1 MRRTFFLLLVCTAA
15 LGCGGNQPQGAQA
28 AGGAEGG
35 RGAFPAMDV
44 KTITIAPK
52 PIPQTSEFVATIK
65 SLRST
70 NIQPQVDGFVRQ
82 IMVKAG
88 DRVRPGQPLV
98 QIDPEKQQATVSAT
112 QSQRASREADLEFA
126 RQQLARNQKL
136 FDAGAVSR
144 AELEQ
149 AETAV
154 KTAQAQLEAVNSQIR
169 ENEVQLQ
176 YYRVTAPAE
185 GIVGDIEV
193 RQGDRVTPQTL
204 ITTIDAPEGL
214 EAYIN
219 VPLERATSLRPG
231 LTVELLDTNGNV
243 ITSNPITFIAP
254 RADDATQ
261 SILVKATLR
270 TRPPGIRVQQYVR
283 ARIVWSNAPAIS
295 VPVVAVNRISG
306 QYFVF
311 VAEEGRGGFVAH
323 QKPVTVG
330 DLIGTATLFEAAS
343 KKAKRS
349 SCRIFRNCR
358 RGCRSSL
365 KPRTRYRTRLRLIP
379 ET

>member
-1 MRRTFFLLLVCTAA
+1 MRARVLSLLLGTVVVAA
-15 LGCGGNQPQGAQA
+15 ACGGGGNQQAGAGGSGA
-28 AGGAEGG
+28 AGG
-35 RGAFPAMDV
+35 RSAFPAMAV

-52 PIPQTSEFVATIK
+52 PIPQTSEFVSTIR

-82 IMVKAG
+82 IMVMAG
-88 DRVRPGQPLV
+88 DRVRAGQPLV
-98 QIDPEKQQATVSAT
+98 QIDPEKQQATVAT
-112 QSQRASREADLEFA
+112 SQSQRASREADLELA
-126 RQQLARNQKL
+126 RQQLARAQKL

-154 KTAQAQLEAVNSQIR
+154 KTADAQLAAVNSQIR
-169 ENEVQLQ
+169 ENQVQLQ
-176 YYRVTAPAE
+176 YYRVTAPAD

-193 RQGDRVTPQTL
+193 RQGDRVTPSTL
-204 ITTIDAPEGL
+204 ITTIDAAEGL

-219 VPLERATSLRPG
+219 VPLERATVLRPG
-231 LTVELLDTNGNV
+231 LTVELLDMDGNV
-243 ITSNPITFIAP
+243 MASNPITFIAP

-283 ARIVWSNAPAIS
+283 ARIVWSNAPAIA

-311 VAEEGRGGFVAH
+311 VAEQGQAGVVAK
-323 QKPVTVG
+323 QKPITVG
-330 DLIGTATLFEAAS
+330 DLIGDSYIVRSGVKEGEKVIVSNIQKLQDGVPVKPEA
-343 KKAKRS
+343 
-349 SCRIFRNCR
+349 
-358 RGCRSSL
+358 
-365 KPRTRYRTRLRLIP
+365 
-379 ET
+379 

>member
-1 MRRTFFLLLVCTAA
+1 MRSSFVWVLLCTAA
-15 LGCGGNQPQGAQA
+15 VAAGCNRTGAEGPGGGGA
-28 AGGAEGG
+28 AGGG
-35 RGAFPAMDV
+35 RGGGFPAMGV
-44 KTITIAPK
+44 KTVTIEPK

-88 DRVRPGQPLV
+88 DRVRAGQPLV
-98 QIDPEKQQATVSAT
+98 QIDPEKQQATVATT
-112 QSQRASREADLEFA
+112 QSQRAAREADLAYA
-126 RQQLARNQKL
+126 RQQLARMQKL

-144 AELEQ
+144 QELEQ
-149 AETAV
+149 AETNV
-154 KTAQAQLEAVNSQIR
+154 KTAEAQLEAVASQIR
-169 ENEVQLQ
+169 ENQVQLQ

-219 VPLERATSLRPG
+219 VPLERAAQLRPG
-231 LTVELLDTNGNV
+231 LNVQLLDMDGHV
-243 ITSNPITFIAP
+243 IAMNPIPFIAP

-261 SILVKATLR
+261 TILVKSTLQH
-270 TRPPGIRVQQYVR
+270 RPPGVRVQQFVR
-283 ARIVWSNAPAIS
+283 ARIVWTEEPTLA
-295 VPVVAVNRISG
+295 VPVIAVNRISG

-311 VAEEGRGGFVAH
+311 VAEAGRGGMVAH
-323 QKPVTVG
+323 QKPITVG
-330 DLIGTATLFEAAS
+330 DLVGDSYIVRSGIKEGEKLIVSNLQKLQDGVPVKPEA
-343 KKAKRS
+343 
-349 SCRIFRNCR
+349 
-358 RGCRSSL
+358 
-365 KPRTRYRTRLRLIP
+365 
-379 ET
+379 

>member
-1 MRRTFFLLLVCTAA
+1 MRRTSLVVFVCTAA
-15 LGCGGNQPQGAQA
+15 LACGGGGEQGGPG
-28 AGGAEGG
+28 GGAAGG

-70 NIQPQVDGFVRQ
+70 NIQPQVEGFVRQ
-82 IMVKAG
+82 IMVMAG
-88 DRVRPGQPLV
+88 DRVRVGQPLV

-112 QSQRASREADLEFA
+112 QSQRVSREADLEFA
-126 RQQLARNQKL
+126 RQQLARMQKL

-149 AETAV
+149 ADTAV

-176 YYRVTAPAE
+176 YYRVTAPAD

-193 RQGDRVTPQTL
+193 RQGDRVTPSTL
-204 ITTIDAPEGL
+204 ITTIDAPGGL
-214 EAYIN
+214 EAYVN
-219 VPLERATSLRPG
+219 VPLERATTLRPG
-231 LTVELLDTNGNV
+231 LPVELVDTDGNV
-243 ITSNPITFIAP
+243 IATNPITFIAP
-254 RADDATQ
+254 RADDVTQ

-270 TRPPGIRVQQYVR
+270 TRPQGIRVQQYVR
-283 ARIVWSNAPAIS
+283 ARIVWSNEPTIS

-311 VAEEGRGGFVAH
+311 VAEQGQGGFVAH

-330 DLIGTATLFEAAS
+330 DLIGDSYIVRSGVKEGERVIVSNIQKLQDGVPVKPEA
-343 KKAKRS
+343 
-349 SCRIFRNCR
+349 
-358 RGCRSSL
+358 
-365 KPRTRYRTRLRLIP
+365 
-379 ET
+379 

>member
-1 MRRTFFLLLVCTAA
+1 M
-15 LGCGGNQPQGAQA
+15 N
-28 AGGAEGG
+28 
-35 RGAFPAMDV
+35 V
-44 KTITIAPK
+44 KTMTVTPK
-52 PIPQTSEFVATIK
+52 PIPRTSEYVATIK

-70 NIQPQVDGFVRQ
+70 NIQPQVEGFVRQ

-88 DRVRPGQPLV
+88 DRVRAGQPLV
-98 QIDPEKQQATVSAT
+98 QIDPEKQQATVAAT

-126 RQQLARNQKL
+126 RQQLARMQKL
-136 FDAGAVSR
+136 YDAGAVSR

-169 ENEVQLQ
+169 ENQVQLQ
-176 YYRVTAPAE
+176 YYRVTAPTD

-214 EAYIN
+214 EAYVN
-219 VPLERATSLRPG
+219 VPLERATSLRLG
-231 LTVELLDTNGNV
+231 LSVELLDATDKV
-243 ITSNPITFIAP
+243 IASNPITFIAP

-270 TRPPGIRVQQYVR
+270 SRPAGIRVQQYVR
-283 ARIVWSNAPAIS
+283 ARIVWSNEPTIA

-311 VAEEGRGGFVAH
+311 VAEEGRGGMVAH

-330 DLIGTATLFEAAS
+330 DLIGDSYVVRSGIKEGEKVIVSNIQKLQDGAPVKPEA
-343 KKAKRS
+343 
-349 SCRIFRNCR
+349 
-358 RGCRSSL
+358 
-365 KPRTRYRTRLRLIP
+365 
-379 ET
+379 